1 MPPRLFDTHRPF
13 SPRLALRCLGLSVL
27 IWGLLGVALGLGSWF
42 DQLRR
47 GQPAAALEAIGRML
61 PFFTTQVLFSAVFGL
76 LLACRPGLVDRPW
89 RLGLAALASLP
100 LQLATALP
108 LNGAV
113 RTLIA
118 GDGAEGWRRRLG
130 DWSGTQLWVD
140 LMIAG
145 AAMLAQAAW
154 VVWRRSQA
162 REAAWRAAEADNL
175 SLRLNLLQGQL
186 EPHFLFNTLNGIAA
200 LVRGAE
206 RTVAL
211 QALNRLSEL
220 LRYALRASQ
229 QRWVSLADELRF
241 IDDYM
246 ALQRLR
252 FGDALQWQTEVG
264 TDDWTRMACPPLLL
278 QPLVE
283 NAIRHGLEAGGAGR
297 LCLRLHRQADGV
309 RVQLDNPWPPGASSL
324 PGHGLGLAKTRER
337 LAALYGERARLVT
350 EAGAERFHLWLELP
364 FEDLDV
370 ALEAPDRR

>member
-1 MPPRLFDTHRPF
+1 MPPRFPDTLRPL
-13 SPRLALRCLGLSVL
+13 SLRLALRCLGLSVL

-47 GQPAAALEAIGRML
+47 GQPAVVVEVIARML
-61 PFFTTQVLFSAVFGL
+61 PFFTSQVLFSAGFGL
-76 LLACRPGLVDRPW
+76 LLACRPGVLDRPW

-100 LQLATALP
+100 LQLGMALP

-175 SLRLNLLQGQL
+175 SLRLSLLQGQL

-206 RTVAL
+206 RAVAL
-211 QALNRLSEL
+211 QALSRLSEL

-241 IDDYM
+241 IEDYV

-252 FGDALQWQTEVG
+252 FGDALQWQADVDAG
-264 TDDWTRMACPPLLL
+264 DWARMACPPLLL

-283 NAIRHGLEAGGAGR
+283 NAIRHGLEAGGSGALR
-297 LCLRLHRQADGV
+297 LCLQRRADGV
-309 RVQLDNPWPPGASSL
+309 RVLIDNACPADAAPQ
-324 PGHGLGLAKTRER
+324 PGHGLGLAKTREW
-337 LAALYGERARLVT
+337 LAALYAGRARL
-350 EAGAERFHLWLELP
+350 EAAVDAGRFHLTLELP
-364 FEDLDV
+364 FEDLDA
-370 ALEAPDRR
+370 ALESPDRR